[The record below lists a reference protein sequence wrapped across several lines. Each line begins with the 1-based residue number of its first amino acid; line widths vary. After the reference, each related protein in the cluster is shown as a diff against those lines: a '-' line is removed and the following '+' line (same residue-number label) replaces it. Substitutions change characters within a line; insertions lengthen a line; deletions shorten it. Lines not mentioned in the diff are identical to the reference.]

1 MFTFLIPFYSFYQ
14 PYQSN
19 ISTAVSGPDFGGSQV
34 SKARGLIVV
43 VSTLGDGCLEGG
55 SLVQAATLILKI
67 ISAKFISFEWIFTC
81 NSALIFKPLFP
92 DDYHLILE
100 FSWWCVSYCFTIPG
114 TFPTCRL
121 TLFYG
126 VRRMITW

>member
-19 ISTAVSGPDFGGSQV
+19 ISTAVSRPDFGDSQV

-43 VSTLGDGCLEGG
+43 VSTLGDGYLEGG

-67 ISAKFISFEWIFTC
+67 ISAKFISFEWIDTFLWSSSDD
-81 NSALIFKPLFP
+81 NLVASGIFGCSE
-92 DDYHLILE
+92 I
-100 FSWWCVSYCFTIPG
+100 V
-114 TFPTCRL
+114 
-121 TLFYG
+121 
-126 VRRMITW
+126 